1 MKSNKLTLGV
11 FASADAGK
19 TTLSENILFN
29 SGVIRRIGHVDE
41 GDSFLDSD
49 SMEKERG
56 ISIFSKEARFSVDDM
71 DVVLIDTPGHID
83 FAAEAERTLNILDA
97 AILIISSDGI
107 NKRTGQIWSKLDRYR
122 IPRLI
127 FVNKCDLASF
137 DRKRIEAQLQRISS
151 ATFDVINLQK
161 IDDDLCEKIAFSSD
175 LAFDIFEQNSGFSK
189 SDIKML
195 INRAALFPCV
205 YGSAL
210 KGDGVKE
217 LIKSLSYFDK
227 QREYDDAF
235 SCFVYKITR
244 DKSGSRLSHVKITGG
259 SISLKQSINDEKI
272 NDIRLYN
279 GDRFISKKD
288 VSAGEI
294 CVLTGLE
301 KTISGQLIDRDKI
314 AVLPKNDASVVSR
327 KIKLPSGANFHS
339 AAMELKKIY
348 EELPEIQ
355 LEIESNNDI
364 RIAVTGEL
372 QLQTLSR
379 IIERRLGYC
388 VEFGEE
394 SITYLETIAKQV
406 EGYGHFEPLK
416 HYAEVHVRLVP
427 LPQGTGIKISSSCS
441 ETEFPPGKQNK
452 VLNILQ
458 EYDHRGVLTGS
469 RLTDVEI
476 VLLHAKEHARH
487 TEGGDF
493 WEAARRAV
501 RQALMKASSVLLEP
515 VYSFEISVLS
525 DDFGKINSELTK
537 LGAVIDSHSI
547 DGDVIILKGSAPVIN
562 LKPHIEEISAFSI
575 DGSGFDI
582 SSNGYLPCR
591 NSDAV
596 ISASKYNPDE
606 DTENPSSSIFTQNGS
621 GTSVSWRECEE
632 FMHIKPYV
640 KRVSSNFDRKSNYS
654 RQSLDD
660 IFKQTYGKN
669 NVSHVKYKKLITPEQ
684 DEHKYQSKHFKN
696 SKKTKHVLLVDAY
709 NLIHANTYLKDLA
722 KLDLGAAREKML
734 EIVAEY
740 SSMKGFEAIL
750 VFDAYKNKD
759 RLANKE
765 DALGVS
771 FVFTASNETA
781 DSYIERYVFE
791 HIKSENITVVTS
803 DRLEQMTIFQM
814 GANRQSASDFFG
826 EFDLLKTKLMSHL
839 LH

>member
-1 MKSNKLTLGV
+1 MKNNKLTLGV

-107 NKRTGQIWSKLDRYR
+107 NKRTRQIWSKLDRYR

-137 DRKRIEAQLQRISS
+137 DRERIEAQLHRISS
-151 ATFDVINLQK
+151 ATFDVTNLQK

-175 LAFDIFEQNSGFSK
+175 LALDIFEQSSGFSK

-327 KIKLPSGANFHS
+327 KIKLPSGADFHS

-515 VYSFEISVLS
+515 VYSFEISVSS

-547 DGDVIILKGSAPVIN
+547 DGDVIVLKGSAPVIS

-621 GTSVSWRECEE
+621 GMSVSWRECEE
-632 FMHIKPYV
+632 FMHIKHYV
-640 KRVSSNFDRKSNYS
+640 KRLSSNFDRKSNYS

-814 GANRQSASDFFG
+814 GANRQSASDFFD
-826 EFDLLKTKLMSHL
+826 EFDLLKTKLMPHL